1 MASVNKV
8 ILVGN
13 LGSDPE
19 VRYFDGGAVVAKF
32 NIATSEAYTNR
43 NGERV
48 EQTEWH
54 RIEVW
59 NKTAQIAEKYLK
71 KGNQVYIE
79 GSIRSETWVDK
90 EGQQRNGITIRATNM
105 TLLGGVPS
113 GNSSSSA
120 TTTASSSGTTFET
133 QPSSPSPISPALSAT
148 PTEED
153 ELPF

>member
-1 MASVNKV
+1 MAGVNKV

-13 LGSDPE
+13 LGGDPE

-32 NIATSEAYTNR
+32 NIATSESYTNR
-43 NGERV
+43 NGEKV

-105 TLLGGVPS
+105 TLLGGNPS
-113 GNSSSSA
+113 GA
-120 TTTASSSGTTFET
+120 GAGAASSNQPLTSYDSKPSG
-133 QPSSPSPISPALSAT
+133 PSPISPALAADNN
-148 PTEED
+148 ED
-153 ELPF
+153 DDLPF

>member
-79 GSIRSETWVDK
+79 GSIRSETWTDK

-105 TLLGGVPS
+105 TLLGGNPS
-113 GNSSSSA
+113 NSASVSTNVSP
-120 TTTASSSGTTFET
+120 TTGTTFET

-148 PTEED
+148 STEED

>member
-1 MASVNKV
+1 MAGVNKV

-13 LGSDPE
+13 LGGDPE
-19 VRYFDGGAVVAKF
+19 VRYFDGGAIVAKF
-32 NIATSEAYTNR
+32 NIATSESYTNR
-43 NGERV
+43 NGEKV

-90 EGQQRNGITIRATNM
+90 ETV
-105 TLLGGVPS
+105 LLSVR
-113 GNSSSSA
+113 
-120 TTTASSSGTTFET
+120 
-133 QPSSPSPISPALSAT
+133 PI
-148 PTEED
+148 
-153 ELPF
+153 

>member
-1 MASVNKV
+1 MAGVNKV

-32 NIATSEAYTNR
+32 NIATSESYTNR
-43 NGERV
+43 NGEKV

-79 GSIRSETWVDK
+79 GSIRSENWVDK

-105 TLLGGVPS
+105 TLLGGSPS
-113 GNSSSSA
+113 GA
-120 TTTASSSGTTFET
+120 GAPQAASN
-133 QPSSPSPISPALSAT
+133 QPLASYDSKPSDQSPISPALAADSND
-148 PTEED
+148 ED
-153 ELPF
+153 DLPF